1 MLIARTHSA
10 HWIIEGID
18 IAYPD
23 GNPNFLLNGGK
34 DLKRRLA
41 ESTLKFLTEK
51 IEMGY

>member
-1 MLIARTHSA
+1 MLSA

-18 IAYPD
+18 IACPS
-23 GNPNFLLNGGK
+23 GNQNFLLNEGK

-51 IEMGY
+51 IEMAY